1 LNQRYPD
8 RQQAQM
14 SETISTIGA
23 LECAA
28 AASRRPSQS
37 STKQPKHPGAA
48 MHLRV
53 GDLIDS
59 YRQDAPLSGV

>member
-1 LNQRYPD
+1 
-8 RQQAQM
+8 M

-37 STKQPKHPGAA
+37 STKQPKHSGAA
-48 MHLRV
+48 MDFRV